1 MIQIYKSDELYHH
14 GIFGQKWGRR
24 HGPPYPLSRQHNAIG
39 AKARRRAAA
48 SGSSES
54 SSSNNSGSSEFHKSS
69 SKRRQEE
76 AAQRRA
82 KQDVLNRGSARQVLQ
97 YHRQNPISNSELE
110 TAIKRIEFENKL
122 IELDRNGRVTALN
135 RLEQIQRYTD
145 IVSKLIT
152 DMSGIIG
159 SISKIEK
166 PNKTTSN
173 DQTQQN
179 RQNQGNDGNKSKS
192 SNSGSSQSTNN
203 SSRGSSL
210 GSGNSQSQQSW
221 SSTPTSS
228 AFDAAAWATVDMMN
242 ARALQRLLPG

>member
-14 GIFGQKWGRR
+14 GILRQKWGVR

-39 AKARRRAAA
+39 EKARRRAAA
-48 SGSSES
+48 SG
-54 SSSNNSGSSEFHKSS
+54 SS

-97 YHRQNPISNSELE
+97 YHRENPISNSELE
-110 TAIKRIEFENKL
+110 AAIKRIEFENKL
-122 IELDRNGRVTALN
+122 IELDRTSRVTALN
-135 RLEQIQRYTD
+135 RLEQVQKYTD
-145 IVSKLIT
+145 IVSKLIANV
-152 DMSGIIG
+152 SSIIG
-159 SISKIEK
+159 SSSTIGKRL
-166 PNKTTSN
+166 NGTTSN

-179 RQNQGNDGNKSKS
+179 GQDEQNQGNDRNKSKS

-203 SSRGSSL
+203 SSRDSS
-210 GSGNSQSQQSW
+210 SGGAHGVHGQTW
-221 SSTPTSS
+221 GTTPTSS

-242 ARALQRLLPG
+242 TRARQRLLPG

>member
-14 GIFGQKWGRR
+14 GILRQRWGIR

-48 SGSSES
+48 SG
-54 SSSNNSGSSEFHKSS
+54 SS

-97 YHRQNPISNSELE
+97 YHRENPISNSELE
-110 TAIKRIEFENKL
+110 AAIKRIEFENKL
-122 IELDRNGRVTALN
+122 IELDRTSRVTALN
-135 RLEQIQRYTD
+135 RLEQVQKYTD

-152 DMSGIIG
+152 NVSGIIE
-159 SISKIEK
+159 SVSKIEK

-179 RQNQGNDGNKSKS
+179 EQNQGNDRNKNKS
-192 SNSGSSQSTNN
+192 SNSESSRSTNN
-203 SSRGSSL
+203 SSRDSSSGSAS
-210 GSGNSQSQQSW
+210 SPFQQSW

-242 ARALQRLLPG
+242 ARARQRLLPG